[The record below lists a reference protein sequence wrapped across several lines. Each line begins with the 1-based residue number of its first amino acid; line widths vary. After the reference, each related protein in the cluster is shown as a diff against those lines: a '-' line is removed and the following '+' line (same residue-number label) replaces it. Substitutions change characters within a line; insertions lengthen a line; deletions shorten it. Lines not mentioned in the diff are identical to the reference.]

1 MTVQT
6 AAGSVISIGTT
17 ASDHLVDS
25 YTAIGEVVTIPEFG
39 RVYNLVTHNPI
50 AARNTTKIKGSFNDG
65 SVALDIGK
73 DPNDAGQA
81 AALVARESDLAYNFK
96 LELNDAGPGTDDTPD
111 DLLFHRQGH
120 VVHDQPRQ
128 RRFGH
133 RLHPDRRNRYR
144 TRHGPGVVG
153 PNLEKAAPWPRLAT
167 VRSSSNSEKSN
178 IGLYLPST

>member
-96 LELNDAGPGTDDTPD
+96 LELNDAGPGTDDTPTTYY
-111 DLLFHRQGH
+111 FTGK
-120 VVHDQPRQ
+120 VMS
-128 RRFGH
+128 
-133 RLHPDRRNRYR
+133 Y
-144 TRHGPGVVG
+144 TT
-153 PNLEKAAPWPRLAT
+153 NLGSVDSVIGSTLTVEIDTEHAT
-167 VRSSSNSEKSN
+167 VPAS
-178 IGLYLPST
+178 